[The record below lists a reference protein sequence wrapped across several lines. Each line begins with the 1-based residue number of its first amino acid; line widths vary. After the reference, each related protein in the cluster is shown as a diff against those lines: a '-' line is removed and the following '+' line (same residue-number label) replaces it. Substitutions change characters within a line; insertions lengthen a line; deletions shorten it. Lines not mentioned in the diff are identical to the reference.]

1 MRRSTPIAIFIVVLL
16 ATGGSFIW
24 FMEQPGE
31 PSTGVTP
38 GSYNSTQLIV
48 LYANALG
55 WDYNA
60 SRPNPTLYE
69 KTHVLL
75 EFKVIEQD
83 NLPHTLTINP
93 GPNESASNA
102 ILSVNIPPVTGTI
115 TWVNWSFS
123 NPGTFTYWCE
133 VHPETMVGL
142 LVINATTSNTTNAS
156 VVPSPPFSCT
166 CTSANYQSQ
175 LAFAPFLIREVNEEF
190 W

>member
-1 MRRSTPIAIFIVVLL
+1 MRKSTPIAIFVVVIL
-16 ATGGSFIW
+16 AAGGSFIW
-24 FMEQPGE
+24 FMEQPGG
-31 PSTGVTP
+31 PSTAGTR

-55 WDYNA
+55 WDYN
-60 SRPNPTLYE
+60 SSHPNPTLYE

-83 NLPHTLTINP
+83 NLPHTFTINP

-102 ILSVNIPPVTGTI
+102 ILSVNIPPVTGTV

-156 VVPSPPFSCT
+156 VAPSAPFTCT
-166 CTSANYQSQ
+166 CANYQPQ
-175 LAFAPFLIREVNEEF
+175 PALTPFFIRDVNEEF
-190 W
+190 R